1 MLPHLKVHSVGMV
14 RLYEKAWSLFI
25 SCLVAFCCN
34 SSGSFVDGFSMPK
47 SRSKTIYG
55 IPNSGW
61 TSPSWNWGSA
71 SGTGHDCAKICRQTY
86 STKEERLNLINS
98 LISNDEIA
106 AATDFEEVKLVMALA
121 WQNGR
126 RDGSDGGV
134 GGYGDV
140 LSMMADAKRYEEN
153 VEDGK
158 TLLFRDMQERF
169 HLLDPNNEDEIIMKK
184 LLDVNIDN
192 SDSNDIDTTL
202 RCCSGLVLKAMG
214 FIQNG

>member
-1 MLPHLKVHSVGMV
+1 MVH
-14 RLYEKAWSLFI
+14 LYEKAIRWSLFI
-25 SCLVAFCCN
+25 SYLLAFSC
-34 SSGSFVDGFSMPK
+34 SSGFSMPK
-47 SRSKTIYG
+47 TTSKTIYG

-71 SGTGHDCAKICRQTY
+71 SGTGHDCAKICRQKY
-86 STKEERLNLINS
+86 STKEERLNLINY
-98 LISNDEIA
+98 LISSTDETTTSSTAI
-106 AATDFEEVKLVMALA
+106 DLEEIKLIMGLF

-126 RDGSDGGV
+126 WDGSDGGV

-140 LSMMADAKRYEEN
+140 LAMMANAKRYEDG
-153 VEDGK
+153 EDGK

-169 HLLDPNNEDEIIMKK
+169 HLLDPNNDDKIKMKK
-184 LLDVNIDN
+184 LVDVNNN
-192 SDSNDIDTTL
+192 SDNDDIDIDIDATL

>member
-1 MLPHLKVHSVGMV
+1 MV
-14 RLYEKAWSLFI
+14 RLYEKAIRWSLFI
-25 SCLVAFCCN
+25 SYLVASS
-34 SSGSFVDGFSMPK
+34 SSGSSFVDGFSMPK
-47 SRSKTIYG
+47 TTSKTIYG

-61 TSPSWNWGSA
+61 TSSSWNWGSA
-71 SGTGHDCAKICRQTY
+71 SGTGHDCAKICRQRY
-86 STKEERLNLINS
+86 STKEKRLNLINS
-98 LISNDEIA
+98 LILTDDTAKAI
-106 AATDFEEVKLVMALA
+106 DFEEVKLVMALA

-126 RDGSDGGV
+126 WDGSDGGV

-140 LSMMADAKRYEEN
+140 LSMMANAKRYEEN

-169 HLLDPNNEDEIIMKK
+169 HLLDPNNEDEIMMKQ
-184 LLDVNIDN
+184 LLDN
-192 SDSNDIDTTL
+192 SDNNDIDIDTTL

>member
-1 MLPHLKVHSVGMV
+1 MV
-14 RLYEKAWSLFI
+14 RLYEKAIRWSLLI
-25 SCLVAFCCN
+25 SSYLVACSCS

-47 SRSKTIYG
+47 TTSKTIYG

-98 LISNDEIA
+98 LISTDET
-106 AATDFEEVKLVMALA
+106 ATAIDFEEVKLVMALA

-126 RDGSDGGV
+126 WDGSDGGV

-153 VEDGK
+153 VEEDGK
-158 TLLFRDMQERF
+158 TLLLRDMQERF
-169 HLLDPNNEDEIIMKK
+169 YLLDPNNEDEIMMKK
-184 LLDVNIDN
+184 LLDVNNN
-192 SDSNDIDTTL
+192 SDNDDINIDTAL
-202 RCCSGLVLKAMG
+202 RRCSGLVLKAMG